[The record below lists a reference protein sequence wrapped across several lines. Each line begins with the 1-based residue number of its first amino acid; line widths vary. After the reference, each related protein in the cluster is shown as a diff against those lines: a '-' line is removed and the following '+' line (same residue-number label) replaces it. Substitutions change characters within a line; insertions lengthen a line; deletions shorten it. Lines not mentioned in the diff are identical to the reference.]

1 MANRFID
8 WLTGLT
14 AKSTAIDGSEIVHV
28 GSSGLSQKAL
38 LSDVI
43 RYGGGNSTRVTTIGN
58 ANIHQK
64 SDGTMWLEVTGQTAG
79 NARGAGAFDWQS
91 LRGSAGRIAQG
102 NYSACLNA
110 DNTATGIYATAI
122 GNRNIAAAEA
132 SFVAGGYS
140 GTTSTAK
147 WACAFGLGLSSY
159 NIAQVSFGYGTS
171 GAQQANIQT
180 AIISTTDASATVM
193 NITGSGSPGTT
204 DMIVI
209 PAMRACAITGLVT
222 AMSDATDGYKVKAWE
237 IKAIITRDNS
247 NNTRIVDTPIIVE
260 LGADTEADGWAITSI
275 TADNTNESLSI
286 NVTGEAATNI
296 RWQASLFYGQVGF

>member
-14 AKSTAIDGSEIVHV
+14 AKSTTIDGTEITHI

-38 LSDVI
+38 LSDVL

-58 ANIHQK
+58 ANISQK

-79 NARGAGAFDWQS
+79 NARGAGAFDWQAARS
-91 LRGSAGRIAQG
+91 VASAVASGT
-102 NYSACLNA
+102 NA
-110 DNTATGIYATAI
+110 VAI
-122 GNRNIAAAEA
+122 GGNCTA
-132 SFVAGGYS
+132 SGGYS
-140 GTTSTAK
+140 VAIGAAAVATGYAGTA
-147 WACAFGLGLSSY
+147 LGFNILSANRGQY
-159 NIAQVSFGYGTS
+159 SFGYCPVANQGI
-171 GAQQANIQT
+171 AQANIQT
-180 AIISTTDASATVM
+180 GYALTSDANATV
-193 NITGSGSPGTT
+193 ITPTGANAAAT
-204 DMIVI
+204 DRMVI

-237 IKAIITRDNS
+237 IKCVITRDNS
-247 NNTRIVDTPIIVE
+247 NNTRIVGTPIITE
-260 LGADTEADGWAITSI
+260 LGADTEAAGWAITSI

-296 RWQASLFYGQVGF
+296 RWQASLFYGQVGH

>member
-14 AKSTAIDGSEIVHV
+14 AKSTTIDGTEITHI

-79 NARGAGAFDWQS
+79 NARGAGAFDWQAVRTNAANVAS
-91 LRGSAGRIAQG
+91 GANSIAIGQNCRATGIGSMGLGTYAQGSADSAMAIGDNVFATSTYSLALGNNAASANRGQISFAVSGGAGVGCAQG
-102 NYSACLNA
+102 NLQTFY
-110 DNTATGIYATAI
+110 TA
-122 GNRNIAAAEA
+122 
-132 SFVAGGYS
+132 
-140 GTTSTAK
+140 
-147 WACAFGLGLSSY
+147 
-159 NIAQVSFGYGTS
+159 
-171 GAQQANIQT
+171 
-180 AIISTTDASATVM
+180 TTDASSTPL
-193 NITGSGSPGTT
+193 NINGASNR
-204 DMIVI
+204 MVI

-237 IKAIITRDNS
+237 IKCVITRDNS
-247 NNTRIVDTPIIVE
+247 NSTRIIGTPTITA
-260 LGADTEADGWAITSI
+260 LGNDADAAGWAVVSI
-275 TADNTNESLSI
+275 TADDTNEALAI

-296 RWQASLFYGQVGF
+296 RWQASLFYGQVGH